1 MSDKTFSAKILS
13 LLLERRQISLEQF
26 EEIEKEQA
34 KAGVSIGRLLLQK
47 NILPEKEFAQLI
59 SEGLNIPYVD
69 LSFYVIDQEIISLVP
84 EETARQF
91 KLIPL
96 YRIKDTL
103 TVAFADPLDII
114 GIDDLK
120 IRTNCSI
127 LVVISTETEIVKAIN
142 QFYRTEKSIEDLIGP
157 LQEKQINF
165 ENEDKLTAAILFQL
179 ADDPPIIKFV
189 NQIIVKAVKEKA
201 SDIHIE
207 TNEANVKIRYRID
220 GILQD
225 IMTINKSV
233 GVPLIPRLKILASL
247 DITERRKPQDG
258 RFSMSIENRKID
270 FRISIFPMAYGEK
283 VVVRILDKDSAILD
297 LGKTGLPAEILTKFE
312 RLIKLSYGVVLV
324 TGPTGSG
331 KTTTLYAGLAALN
344 SREKN
349 ILTIEDPIEYVLPG
363 INQAQV
369 NPKIGLDF
377 AAGLRSFL
385 RQDPDIIMVG
395 EIRDGETAQIAMRAA
410 QTGHLVLSSLHTND
424 ACGAIT
430 RLVDMGIE
438 PFLAASSVVGV
449 LGQRLIRVI
458 CPECKKEHKLE
469 AEDKEKLRKEAKLL
483 GIDVDKISVYKGKG
497 CFSCKH
503 TGYKGRTTIVELL
516 VVDQALK
523 KIIIQKPS
531 HAQIFKVAQEQGMIS
546 IREDGLKKVFHGIT
560 TLDEVLL
567 TTQACQD

>member
-1 MSDKTFSAKILS
+1 MSDKTLTSNIIS
-13 LLLERRQISLEQF
+13 LLLERRQISVEQF
-26 EEIEKEQA
+26 EEIEKEHA
-34 KAGVSIGRLLLQK
+34 KAGASIGRILVQK

-69 LSFYVIDQEIISLVP
+69 LSFYVIDEGIISLVP
-84 EETARQF
+84 EDTARQF

-114 GIDDLK
+114 ALDDLK
-120 IRTNCSI
+120 IRTNCTI

-297 LGKTGLPAEILTKFE
+297 LGKTGLPAGILTKFE

-331 KTTTLYAGLAALN
+331 KTTTLYASLAALN

-458 CPECKKEHKLE
+458 CPECKKEHKLD

-483 GIDVDKISVYKGKG
+483 GIDVDKTSVYKGKG

-516 VVDQALK
+516 VVDQAIK

-531 HAQIFKVAQEQGMIS
+531 HAQIFKVAHEQGLIS
-546 IREDGLKKVFHGIT
+546 IREDGLKKVFQGIT
-560 TLDEVLL
+560 TLDEVML